1 MYLLLDNSNAGE
13 IGIYL
18 WLNNIWV
25 QHIYSASEN
34 NLVVAIDKC
43 LREEKC
49 TLKDLEG
56 IAVVV
61 GKGSFTS
68 TRIAVTVANTLS
80 YALSIPVVST
90 VSIEDAGLITK
101 IKNANKDI
109 LVSAVY
115 SGEPNIGKKRT

>member
-1 MYLLLDNSNAGE
+1 MYLLLDNSSAQE
-13 IGIYL
+13 ISIYL
-18 WLNNIWV
+18 WLNNKWV
-25 QHIYSASEN
+25 QYIYPTGTDS
-34 NLVVAIDKC
+34 LVAVIDKC
-43 LREEKC
+43 LQAEKC

-56 IAVVV
+56 IAVLI

-80 YALSIPVVST
+80 YVLGVPVVST
-90 VSIEDAGLITK
+90 TSVEDANLIAK
-101 IKNANKDI
+101 IKNANKGV